1 MKRFCFLFTFIISY
15 LFASS
20 IGTWTIYHTDK
31 GVSEYYVSNWTDT
44 DTVINGL
51 TYHEVFLKNF
61 KIRFDGD
68 KVYQYLCDTQEEVL
82 IIDMGLQKGD
92 TFKMR
97 NGMEL
102 IAKDVK
108 DTTINFHY
116 SEESRKCIHLQG
128 KNDANYTDVWIE
140 GIGSIRYGYFPEN
153 EGRAQRLLAFEDCV
167 FTFNED
173 NIQNLLITPG
183 EYVEDETLQK
193 ETLNMSLQDGTLY
206 IDGCAYYDGCG
217 LWYLFVV
224 EKNGVIDIT
233 YRETPLDCDGRCLR
247 KFSAKIEGFE
257 GPLYEVYFG
266 PYHKEFMGTLENKST
281 QGINSPA
288 TDEHQIKT
296 IIDAG
301 ILTVQLPYISLNET
315 ITLYDSTGRVVATQ
329 TVQQGATTA
338 TIDVATLP
346 AGVYIARLNSGATTK
361 VVL

>member
-1 MKRFCFLFTFIISY
+1 MKRISILLSFIACC

-20 IGTWTIYHTDK
+20 FGTWTIYHTDK
-31 GVSEYYVSNWTDT
+31 GVSKYYVSNWTDT

-82 IIDMGLQKGD
+82 VIDMGLKVGD

-97 NGMEL
+97 NGEEL
-102 IAKDVK
+102 VVTAVK

-128 KNDANYTDVWIE
+128 KNDASYTDVWIE

-247 KFSAKIEGFE
+247 KFSAKIDGFE
-257 GPLYEVYFG
+257 ASLYDVYFG
-266 PYHKEFMGTLENKST
+266 SYGKEYFGTIENGST
-281 QGINSPA
+281 QGVNNK
-288 TDEHQIKT
+288 TVDEYT
-296 IIDAG
+296 ITSTLEAG
-301 ILTVQLPYISLNET
+301 ILTIHFPTVQADEA
-315 ITLYDSTGRVVATQ
+315 ITLYDATGRAVATQ
-329 TVQQGATTA
+329 AVRQGATTG

-346 AGVYIARLNSGATTK
+346 AGVYIARLNSGATAK